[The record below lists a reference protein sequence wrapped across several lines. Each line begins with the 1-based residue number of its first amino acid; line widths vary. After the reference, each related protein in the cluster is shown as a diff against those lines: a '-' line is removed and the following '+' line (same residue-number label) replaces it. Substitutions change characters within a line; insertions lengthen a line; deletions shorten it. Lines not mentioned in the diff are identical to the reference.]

1 MGSAEGTM
9 SVFAKRLKQGRSW
22 VEKGASAMM
31 TAMVAL
37 MDKIPL
43 QTMIGRVK
51 TWINE
56 EEYGTPKHYVE
67 KG

>member
-1 MGSAEGTM
+1 
-9 SVFAKRLKQGRSW
+9 
-22 VEKGASAMM
+22 MM

-51 TWINE
+51 TWIKE
-56 EEYGTPKHYVE
+56 EEYGIPKYYVE
-67 KG
+67 IVENTIGEATCDNILYFKK